1 MPVIVKCRLRS
12 PGVRVS
18 LLAKLG
24 RKILQAVGDAGA
36 EVGVELV
43 GDRRIRRLNAQYRQR
58 REVTDVLAFAMREA
72 RGPQSNLLGDV
83 VISLPTALRQA
94 KALGHSPD
102 VELATLLIHGIL
114 HLCGYDH
121 ERGLREARRMQG
133 RERAVWRLIQ
143 PLPTVVS
150 GHTDQS
156 RQARKQS
163 LPLIESRS
171 R

>member
-1 MPVIVKCRLRS
+1 
-12 PGVRVS
+12 
-18 LLAKLG
+18 
-24 RKILQAVGDAGA
+24 
-36 EVGVELV
+36 
-43 GDRRIRRLNAQYRQR
+43 
-58 REVTDVLAFAMREA
+58 
-72 RGPQSNLLGDV
+72 
-83 VISLPTALRQA
+83 
-94 KALGHSPD
+94 
-102 VELATLLIHGIL
+102 LATLLIHGIL